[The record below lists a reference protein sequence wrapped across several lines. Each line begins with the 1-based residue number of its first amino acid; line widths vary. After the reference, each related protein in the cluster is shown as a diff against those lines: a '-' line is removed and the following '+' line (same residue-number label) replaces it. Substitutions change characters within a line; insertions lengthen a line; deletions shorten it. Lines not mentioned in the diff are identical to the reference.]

1 MDDPQT
7 AARGMVDWVTH
18 PVLGEIPVV
27 STPVKFSAM
36 KAGVRTAAPTRSQ
49 HTDEVLA
56 DLGYTAA
63 EIAAL
68 RAKKVIV

>member
-1 MDDPQT
+1 
-7 AARGMVDWVTH
+7 
-18 PVLGEIPVV
+18 
-27 STPVKFSAM
+27 M

-63 EIAAL
+63 AIAAL
-68 RAKKVIV
+68 RARKVIV